1 MATIDI
7 YNLSGAKVGTFDLAD
22 EIFGAVNE
30 DLLWEAV
37 KHYRAGQHRGT
48 HATKARWQ
56 VSGSGKKLWKQKG
69 TGRARIGSIRSPL
82 WRHGGT
88 VHGPVPRSYDYAFPR
103 KKLLG
108 ALRSALASK
117 FADGK
122 LTVVNAFDVK
132 EPKTKEFR
140 AALEALKVEST
151 VLIVEAPNA
160 ANRNLELSA
169 RNIEGLELIPGNEV
183 HPYHLLRYDRVIF
196 SHPAIEKLQLT
207 LKDTLPKRQ
216 RKAAK
221 EKTKARRRRRL
232 LRGSACGMKKRR
244 RWPDEIRI
252 PDHSP
257 SGDHR
262 KRFGDQG
269 KPEHAGLPG
278 GSGSDED
285 GSEAGGADDF
295 QSQSAFRPHGDVSGK
310 RAAARE
316 VCRLSTRLEEGVC
329 TAAGGREDAGVRAE
343 FVRQQKAGSSG
354 SLREPS
360 DKVSRL

>member
-7 YNLSGAKVGTFDLAD
+7 HDLTGKKVGTFDLAD

-30 DLLWEAV
+30 DLIWEAV

-88 VHGPVPRSYDYAFPR
+88 VHGPVPRSYDYSFPR

-122 LTVVNAFDVK
+122 LTIVNAFELKDG
-132 EPKTKEFR
+132 KTKAFR
-140 AALEALKVEST
+140 AVLDALNVEST
-151 VLIVEAPNA
+151 VLIVDVPNSG
-160 ANRNLELSA
+160 NNNLALSS
-169 RNIEGLELIPGNEV
+169 RNIEGLELVPGNEI

-196 SHPAIEKLQLT
+196 SHPAIEKLQIT
-207 LKDTLPKRQ
+207 LKDSLPKHQ

-221 EKTKARRRRRL
+221 EEDEGAKKA
-232 LRGSACGMKKRR
+232 SAA
-244 RWPDEIRI
+244 P
-252 PDHSP
+252 
-257 SGDHR
+257 R
-262 KRFGDQG
+262 KRTRHE
-269 KPEHAGLPG
+269 K
-278 GSGSDED
+278 
-285 GSEAGGADDF
+285 
-295 QSQSAFRPHGDVSGK
+295 
-310 RAAARE
+310 AAE
-316 VCRLSTRLEEGVC
+316 V
-329 TAAGGREDAGVRAE
+329 A
-343 FVRQQKAGSSG
+343 
-354 SLREPS
+354 
-360 DKVSRL
+360 